1 MKWNPNVLES
11 SGLFCGF
18 KLVPPATEWKL
29 LAEEFWTA
37 KKMDI
42 KG

>member
-1 MKWNPNVLES
+1 MKWKMCLSRVDCFV
-11 SGLFCGF
+11 GLNWFT
-18 KLVPPATEWKL
+18 TEWKL

-37 KKMDI
+37 EKMDI

>member
-1 MKWNPNVLES
+1 MKWNVLES

-18 KLVPPATEWKL
+18 NWFTTEWKL

-37 KKMDI
+37 EKMDI